1 LTFLFAWRYFKAKKS
16 TNAINIIAW
25 ISIVAITCITFAFVV
40 ILSVF
45 NGFEGL
51 VKSLYSTFYTD
62 IRISSATGKFITIS
76 PEQLKR
82 VAASNGIR
90 AYALTAEDKT
100 LLLNGDI
107 QVIVDLKGVDT
118 TYAHITEVPQK
129 LLRGTFNTGD
139 ADKPGIVLGNGV
151 ETALQIEADKNLYP
165 LTVYLFKRGMTVN
178 TADPYQSLAAA
189 NIASMGTFQIQQDID
204 NKYAITNIGFM
215 KRMMGLGPNEYSAL
229 EIAVRDEE
237 QADDI
242 KKEMQVIFGKGYL
255 VQTRYE
261 QNQSLYSVMTLEKW
275 AIYGILTLMLIVAA
289 FTMIGGLTMLV
300 LEKQKDIQVL
310 KAMGAHNGMIQKIF
324 LSEGLL
330 LAIIG
335 MGAGILLAMV
345 FCWAQVKYKLI
356 AIQGQGGTFLI
367 DYYPVK
373 LVATDFT
380 LVIITVL
387 LVAVI
392 ASWFP
397 SRKAAL
403 QPIELKS

>member
-1 LTFLFAWRYFKAKKS
+1 LNFLFAWRYFKAKKS

-25 ISIVAITCITFAFVV
+25 ISIAAITSITFAFVV

-62 IRISSATGKFITIS
+62 IRISAAAGKIITIS
-76 PEQLKR
+76 PGQVQQ
-82 VAASNGIR
+82 VAAIGDIR
-90 AYALTAEDKT
+90 TWSLTAEDKT

-118 TYAHITEVPQK
+118 TYSQLTEVSQK
-129 LLRGTFNTGD
+129 LLRGTFTTGD

-151 ETALQIEADKNLYP
+151 ETALQIESDKNLYP
-165 LTVYLFKRGMTVN
+165 LTVYLFKRGMAIN
-178 TADPYQSLAAA
+178 TADPYQSLAGA
-189 NIASMGTFQIQQDID
+189 NVASMGTFQIQQDID

-215 KRMMGLGPNEYSAL
+215 KRMMGLAPHEYSAL
-229 EIAVRDEE
+229 EIALHDESK
-237 QADDI
+237 ANAI
-242 KKEMQVIFGKGYL
+242 KKQVQSIFGKGYL
-255 VQTRYE
+255 VQTKFE
-261 QNQSLYSVMTLEKW
+261 QNRSLYSVMINEKW
-275 AIYGILTLMLIVAA
+275 FTYAVLALMLVVAS

-310 KAMGAHNGMIQKIF
+310 KALGASNAMIRKIF
-324 LSEGLL
+324 LSEGVL
-330 LAIIG
+330 LALIG
-335 MGAGILLAMV
+335 MGSGIVLALI

-356 AIQGQGGTFLI
+356 AIQGGTFLI

-373 LVATDFT
+373 LVAFDFV
-380 LVIITVL
+380 LIVVTVL
-387 LVAVI
+387 LVATI

-397 SRKAAL
+397 ARKAAL